1 MIRRNFML
9 LSCVLLWASA
19 ALADN
24 EALVTLNGGEAK
36 SGLTSIT
43 FNGDEATML
52 FADNT
57 QLSASMENFEVNF
70 TYDTT
75 PTAIVA
81 VGEATTATAP
91 TKVFAL
97 DGRYIGATT
106 QGLAKGVYIVNGKK
120 TVVK

>member
-1 MIRRNFML
+1 ML

-24 EALVTLNGGEAK
+24 EALVTLNGSEAK

-81 VGEATTATAP
+81 VGEATIATAP

-106 QGLAKGVYIVNGKK
+106 KSLAKGVYIVNGKK